1 MTDVK
6 KEENEYQELQ
16 DELKK
21 HYPGVAEM
29 MEFYGKY
36 RKVVE
41 ESGFYTNVK
50 KQIKIVM
57 STNSMD

>member
-16 DELKK
+16 DKLKK

-50 KQIKIVM
+50 KQIKVVM